1 MSIWANSLS
10 VLVIT
15 NECLSNCFIY
25 DQECCYRHYGA
36 ENVDWQSLAFTLWPT
51 ELPLGFLL
59 FWLDERETWSISAR
73 SAPEIV
79 GVKSAL
85 CYAKQQTGVLPLA
98 IRRAGNGEIEIA
110 NVFMAG
116 SCPVSTW
123 HRHRAVTRV
132 TNKLVSRLVSAFAHV
147 SFWRRETSGAIQ

>member
-51 ELPLGFLL
+51 ELPLGFLHPPL
-59 FWLDERETWSISAR
+59 LTKKRVGWPRQSCFLCFWPVAGWW
-73 SAPEIV
+73 
-79 GVKSAL
+79 
-85 CYAKQQTGVLPLA
+85 LA
-98 IRRAGNGEIEIA
+98 GG
-110 NVFMAG
+110 
-116 SCPVSTW
+116 PV
-123 HRHRAVTRV
+123 
-132 TNKLVSRLVSAFAHV
+132 
-147 SFWRRETSGAIQ
+147 